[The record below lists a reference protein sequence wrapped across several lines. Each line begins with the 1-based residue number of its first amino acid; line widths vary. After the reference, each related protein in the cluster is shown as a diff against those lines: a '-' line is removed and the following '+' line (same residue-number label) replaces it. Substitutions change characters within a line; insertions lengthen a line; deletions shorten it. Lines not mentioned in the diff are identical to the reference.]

1 MTNNSCLACSS
12 QEINV
17 DLKAA
22 FENVVLN
29 RRFFS
34 WEDVEQAVD
43 EFQSAIYLWQ
53 ALPNYYKYMTH
64 RRLRVL
70 VIVFVATWILCS
82 TFIYNNYKTD
92 VNTNGRG
99 KLTSKLLHFDIRV
112 LAPNSTCR
120 HIKQSPI
127 LLADELGYLCNYLNL
142 LKNSCCPFQNLTQ
155 RFVCHSCKFNHCCSV
170 YEHCVSCCLNPTNK
184 PLWDQVMQNA
194 NANSRRHLKLAID
207 AFEFCVAVCRT
218 SSLTVL
224 HENKYRNL
232 DEIYCFGLETPS
244 I

>member
-1 MTNNSCLACSS
+1 
-12 QEINV
+12 
-17 DLKAA
+17 
-22 FENVVLN
+22 
-29 RRFFS
+29 
-34 WEDVEQAVD
+34 
-43 EFQSAIYLWQ
+43 
-53 ALPNYYKYMTH
+53 MTH

-82 TFIYNNYKTD
+82 TFIYNVCDFHFQLDICYTFFFLYDIYK
-92 VNTNGRG
+92 
-99 KLTSKLLHFDIRV
+99 
-112 LAPNSTCR
+112 
-120 HIKQSPI
+120 
-127 LLADELGYLCNYLNL
+127 
-142 LKNSCCPFQNLTQ
+142 
-155 RFVCHSCKFNHCCSV
+155 
-170 YEHCVSCCLNPTNK
+170 K

-218 SSLTVL
+218 SSLAVL